1 MLPGKLHPLMSL
13 CMDICWS
20 KGFIKKVEGKNNVHA
35 GFDIAK
41 NVFFSFFM
49 FISLA
54 KDENPLDL
62 DCSYPAYSLTPPLIQ
77 TQLEPSHRIIL
88 FF

>member
-1 MLPGKLHPLMSL
+1 M
-13 CMDICWS
+13 
-20 KGFIKKVEGKNNVHA
+20 HA

-41 NVFFSFFM
+41 NVFFFM

-62 DCSYPAYSLTPPLIQ
+62 EAYSLTSPLIQ
-77 TQLEPSHRIIL
+77 TQLELSHRIIL
-88 FF
+88 FL